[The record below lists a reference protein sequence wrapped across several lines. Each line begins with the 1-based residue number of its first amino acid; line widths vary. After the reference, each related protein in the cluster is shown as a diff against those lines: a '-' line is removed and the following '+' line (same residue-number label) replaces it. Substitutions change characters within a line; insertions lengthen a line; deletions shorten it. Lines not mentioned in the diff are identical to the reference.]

1 MLRVISTELALANRL
16 YSSGR
21 SREQSLQRLSTLGA
35 DDDMSAVVNL
45 LVQVDRHGGAVQEPL
60 KEFSIRLR
68 EKRQANFKEKIGA
81 ITVKM
86 TGVMV
91 LTLLPALIVITAGP
105 GFIAVMQSLSSMGG
119 K

>member
-1 MLRVISTELALANRL
+1 MVNMS
-16 YSSGR
+16 
-21 SREQSLQRLSTLGA
+21 A
-35 DDDMSAVVNL
+35 DDDMSAIVNL

-68 EKRQANFKEKIGA
+68 EKRQASFKEKIGS

-91 LTLLPALIVITAGP
+91 LTLLPALLVITAGP
-105 GFIAVMQSLSSMGG
+105 GFLAVVRALTTMGG
-119 K
+119 H